1 MTRGRRLTAPVGD
14 AQTVVAML
22 DGLLR
27 DLRFGGRLLK
37 RQPLFTVTAA
47 LSLAIGLAGTTTVFT
62 LVQALLF
69 RAPAGVSA
77 PERLVEFTAAEGE
90 GASRIGYPDY
100 VELRRRMTTVDGL
113 YGYLPGLAPA
123 ALTTADGSERAFA
136 SIVTANY
143 FTVLGVPAAAGRL
156 FSPADNEQEGASP
169 RVVLSHRFWTRRF
182 NGDHKVIGQTVRVNA
197 HAMLIVGVAG
207 EAFRSTTVLTPDF
220 WVPFSVAQAVSPGRY
235 TLTNRVS
242 TPQLIVGGRLQH
254 GAAPEQAGAELT
266 AISRTIEQ
274 PIAQGFD
281 DQWFGRLR
289 NDAFAAA
296 SIRIVPAEIRAIA
309 AGSLSFLMGLLVL
322 VLIIACAN
330 VSGVLLGRG
339 IARRREIALR
349 LAIGAERRRLLRQL
363 LTETLVLF
371 ALGGAAG
378 LLLARALTA
387 GVAALL
393 PAFPQPVDLALP
405 LDSTALLFAAAAC
418 LVATVLSGLAPAL
431 RASRADVVTAL
442 KQDEQGPAD
451 RLRLRSVFV
460 VAQVAFSIVLVV
472 VAALFLRA
480 LHRAGTIDRGFD
492 AANVE
497 AVSLDLSRYSTEQG
511 VEFARTLAERVRALP
526 DVRVASIAERVPD
539 GSVTVNGRV
548 LVLGAA
554 SGEPSAALPAA
565 WEAIGGEFFATLR
578 IALVAGREFDERDAP
593 TSQAVAIVAAD
604 TARRLWPGEN
614 AIGKYLV
621 SPSAQLDANPAAAP
635 VLVVGV
641 ASDLGYLLPSGRTP
655 PLVVYVPLTQ
665 RFRPELTVLARR
677 GDDESIPF
685 RIRSLVTD
693 MDAQVPI
700 GDLRP
705 LDQRDA
711 TEGPALLGVTVGLIG
726 GIGLVGLILAAVGVY
741 GVAAQAVTQRTRE
754 IGVRLAMGA
763 QRSDV
768 MALVLRQGLT
778 LVAVGSTMG
787 LLLAAAATRLLE
799 ASLFGL
805 APLDPVAFGAAAVL
819 FAATGLVACWV
830 PVYRATRINAI
841 DALRS
846 E

>member
-1 MTRGRRLTAPVGD
+1 
-14 AQTVVAML
+14 ML

-27 DLRFGGRLLK
+27 DLRFGGRLLT
-37 RQPLFTVTAA
+37 RQPLFTATAV
-47 LSLAIGLAGTTTVFT
+47 LSLAIGLAGTTAVFT

-69 RAPAGVSA
+69 RAPAGVNA

-90 GASRIGYPDY
+90 GASRIRYPDY
-100 VELRRRMTTVDGL
+100 IELRRRMATVDGL
-113 YGYLPGLAPA
+113 YGYLPSLAPA
-123 ALTTADGSERAFA
+123 AMTTDDGSERAFA
-136 SIVTANY
+136 ATVTGNY

-156 FSPADNEQEGASP
+156 FSPADDEQEGASP
-169 RVVLSHRFWTRRF
+169 LVVLSHRFWTRWF
-182 NGDHKVIGQTVRVNA
+182 NGDHRVVGQTVRVNG
-197 HAMLIVGVAG
+197 HAMTIVGVAG
-207 EAFRSTTVLTPDF
+207 KAFQSTTLLTPDF

-235 TLTNRVS
+235 TLTSRTS
-242 TPQLIVGGRLQH
+242 TPQLIVGGRLRH
-254 GAAPEQAGAELT
+254 GAVPEQAGAELA
-266 AISRTIEQ
+266 AIARTIEQ
-274 PIAQGFD
+274 QFAQGLD
-281 DQWFGRLR
+281 GQSFGKPRS
-289 NDAFAAA
+289 DTFVAA

-309 AGSLSFLMGLLVL
+309 AGSLSFLMGLLVI

-349 LAIGAERRRLLRQL
+349 LAVGAERRRLLRQL

-371 ALGGAAG
+371 ALGGATG
-378 LLLARALTA
+378 LLLARALLA
-387 GVAALL
+387 GIAALL
-393 PAFPQPVDLALP
+393 PAFPQPVDLSLP
-405 LDSTALLFAAAAC
+405 LDSSALLFAVAAC
-418 LVATVLSGLAPAL
+418 LAATVLSGLVPAF

-460 VAQVAFSIVLVV
+460 VGQVAFSIVLVV
-472 VAALFLRA
+472 VAALFVRA
-480 LHRAGTIDRGFD
+480 LYRAGTVDRGFD

-497 AVSLDLSRYSTEQG
+497 AVSLDLSPYSTGQG
-511 VEFARTLAERVRALP
+511 IEFARTLAERVRALP
-526 DVRVASIAERVPD
+526 DVRAASVAERVPD
-539 GSVTVNGRV
+539 GSVTVNGLVRV
-548 LVLGAA
+548 LDAA
-554 SGEPSAALPAA
+554 SGPPSAGLPAT
-565 WEAIGGEFFATLR
+565 WEAIGGDFFATLR
-578 IALVAGREFDERDAP
+578 IALVAGREFDGRDAP

-621 SPSAQLDANPAAAP
+621 SPSASLDANPAAPP

-641 ASDLGYLLPSGRTP
+641 ASDLGYLLPPGRTP

-665 RFRPELTVLARR
+665 RFRPSLTVLAQR
-677 GDDESIPF
+677 GDDESTPF
-685 RIRSLVTD
+685 RIRSLVTE
-693 MDAQVPI
+693 MDPQLLI
-700 GDLRP
+700 GDMRP

-711 TEGPALLGVTVGLIG
+711 TQGPALLGVTVGLIG
-726 GIGLVGLILAAVGVY
+726 GVGLIGLILAAVGVY

-754 IGVRLAMGA
+754 IGVRVAMGA

-778 LVAVGSTMG
+778 LVAVGSTLG

-805 APLDPVAFGAAAVL
+805 TPLDPVAFGSAAAL

-830 PVYRATRINAI
+830 PVLRATRINAI